1 MRRMIMGDKG
11 GQTRRKIVGN
21 ALNLFSVK
29 GFYNTSV
36 NDVLG
41 AAGITKGCLYGHFPD
56 KEALWSAAF
65 EEATGIWRAIV
76 FQGLREI
83 KDPLERLERF
93 IERDMR
99 DYLGAGVF
107 PGGCFFLNM
116 LVDLAGQSEKM
127 SAQVWNS
134 YERTADMLALWLREA
149 DRKGM
154 LKEGLDHNGIAR
166 FLIVSLN
173 GAAAM
178 YAPAKDPAVWKNT
191 IEQLRSYVR
200 QLRK

>member
-1 MRRMIMGDKG
+1 LGDKG
-11 GQTRRKIVGN
+11 GETRRKIVAT

-29 GFYNTSV
+29 GYYNTSIS
-36 NDVLG
+36 DILD
-41 AAGITKGCLYGHFPD
+41 AAGITKGCLYGQFPD
-56 KEALWSAAF
+56 KEALWTAAF
-65 EEATGIWRAIV
+65 EEASGIWRGIV

-107 PGGCFFLNM
+107 PGGCFFLNL
-116 LVDLAGQSEKM
+116 LVDLSGQSEKM
-127 SAQVWNS
+127 SGQIWQS
-134 YERTADMLALWLREA
+134 YERTIDVLSLWVEEA

-154 LKEGLDHNGIAR
+154 LKAGIDPKEVAR

-178 YAPAKDPAVWKNT
+178 FAPTKDPAVWKNT
-191 IEQLRSYVR
+191 IRQLCSYVR